1 MLNRKLKI
9 LADENM
15 PMAETIF
22 SRFGEVKLCAGRGLS
37 AEQLSDAD
45 VLLVRSITQVNQA
58 LLQDSQVQ
66 FVGTATIGTDHID
79 KTYLEDN
86 DIGFANAPGCNADA
100 VVEYVLSVIYQLAAK
115 YQFDPKERSYGII
128 GVGNVGGRLQKRF
141 EKLGFKVLLNDPPR
155 ADSESGFADL
165 DTLLE
170 QADVLCLH
178 TPLTLDGDHP
188 TKHLLS
194 TEQLQKLGE
203 NAIVINAGR
212 GPVID
217 NTALL
222 KAGQQRSD
230 LLLALDVWEH
240 EPAVNAELAAR
251 CEFVSP
257 HIAGYSLDG
266 KIRGTYML
274 YQALCKHLQVECE
287 EALTDFLPEAELSFK
302 EQGSLTALELMTLI
316 YDPRVDDQLLR
327 ATLDLP
333 EVDQKLAFDQLRKQ
347 YRVRREFASLK
358 VANATNP
365 KELSALGF
373 QLAD

>member
-15 PMAETIF
+15 PMAEAIF
-22 SRFGEVKLCAGRGLS
+22 SRFGEVRLCAGRGLS

-45 VLLVRSITQVNQA
+45 VLLVRSITQVNKA
-58 LLQDSQVQ
+58 LLQGSQVQ

-79 KTYLEDN
+79 KAYLEDN
-86 DIGFANAPGCNADA
+86 DIAFANAPGCNADA

-115 YQFDPKERSYGII
+115 YQFDPKERTYGII

-155 ADSESGFADL
+155 AESEAGFSDL

-194 TEQLQKLGE
+194 TEQLQTLRK

-222 KAGQQRSD
+222 KVGQQRSD
-230 LLLALDVWEH
+230 LLFALDVWEH

-274 YQALCKHLQVECE
+274 YQALCKHLQVRCE
-287 EALTDFLPEAELSFK
+287 EPLTDFLPEAELSFK

-316 YDPRVDDQLLR
+316 YDPQVDDQLLR
-327 ATLDLP
+327 GTLELP
-333 EVDQKLAFDQLRKQ
+333 EADQKLAFDQLRKQ

>member
-1 MLNRKLKI
+1 
-9 LADENM
+9 
-15 PMAETIF
+15 MAEAIF

-45 VLLVRSITQVNQA
+45 ILLVRSITQVNKA
-58 LLQDSQVQ
+58 LLQGSRVQ

-86 DIGFANAPGCNADA
+86 DIAFANAPGCNADA

-115 YQFDPKERSYGII
+115 YQFTPKERTYGII

-155 ADSESGFADL
+155 AQSESGFSDL
-165 DTLLE
+165 DALLE
-170 QADVLCLH
+170 QADILCLH

-222 KAGQQRSD
+222 KVGQQRSD
-230 LLLALDVWEH
+230 LLFALDVWEH

-287 EALTDFLPEAELSFK
+287 EPLTDFLPEAELSFK
-302 EQGSLTALELMTLI
+302 EQGSSTALELMTLI
-316 YDPRVDDQLLR
+316 YDPQVDDQLLR
-327 ATLDLP
+327 ATLELP
-333 EVDQKLAFDQLRKQ
+333 ETEQKLAFDQLRKQ
-347 YRVRREFASLK
+347 YRVRREFASLT
-358 VANATNP
+358 VANSTNP